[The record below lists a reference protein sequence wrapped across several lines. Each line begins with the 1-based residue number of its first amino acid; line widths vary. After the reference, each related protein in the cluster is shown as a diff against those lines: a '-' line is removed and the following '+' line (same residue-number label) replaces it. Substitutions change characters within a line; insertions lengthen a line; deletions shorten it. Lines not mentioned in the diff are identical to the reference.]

1 MSETTVA
8 ENTVES
14 PKRYHPALVTL
25 HWLVVLLVFTNLII
39 GMFVFEPAL
48 RGGGAFRIPESLIA
62 IHIAVGITIL
72 VLLLVRFIV
81 RLRSRRPAPATAGSR
96 SLNVL
101 ARLVHYA
108 LYLVVFA
115 LTVVG
120 LIFALQT
127 NRLQRAF
134 FGGGPRFAGS
144 GGGKFGG
151 FPTPGPG
158 TPQPSFGNPGNNSQG
173 FGNQPGGGQGFQGN
187 GFRPGGS
194 GGRFGSAFFLLPI
207 HLDLALLLAFLIGL
221 HILAAIYHQFI
232 LKDHLI
238 SRMWYGT
245 A

>member
-8 ENTVES
+8 ENTIES

-39 GMFVFEPAL
+39 GLFVFEPAL

-72 VLLLVRFIV
+72 VLLIVRFIV
-81 RLRSRRPAPATAGSR
+81 RLRSRKPAPATAGSQ
-96 SLNVL
+96 SLNVV

-115 LTVVG
+115 LTAVG
-120 LIFALQT
+120 LIFARQT

-144 GGGKFGG
+144 GAAISEASR
-151 FPTPGPG
+151 PRT
-158 TPQPSFGNPGNNSQG
+158 QVRLSRPSATAAITCRALAISPAVVRDS
-173 FGNQPGGGQGFQGN
+173 
-187 GFRPGGS
+187 RAMAS
-194 GGRFGSAFFLLPI
+194 GREVRVDV
-207 HLDLALLLAFLIGL
+207 LDLLSFCYPSTW
-221 HILAAIYHQFI
+221 ILP
-232 LKDHLI
+232 
-238 SRMWYGT
+238 SSSPS
-245 A
+245 